1 VISPSKLGENQG
13 TLFDRCSTRGSPSSA
28 RGSAPSAA
36 PSNGANIEAKLV
48 RAVKTCAATSNIA
61 HTENVTAAKV
71 SRAAAPFCFLLPV
84 PTTEP
89 GRNVHAPLTRRKR
102 PAQPCRACDLIRA
115 ELIGTNSATAQK
127 MVVTSAAPIL
137 SFCRQLVAAG
147 HDPATPLEAYRGDTL
162 CVRIRSIGQAAQL
175 EPSPSGV
182 GFVYR
187 HSRLR
192 AAPSIA
198 TTEAACTEGPGRAG
212 CASEAARHPTPGATE

>member
-1 VISPSKLGENQG
+1 M
-13 TLFDRCSTRGSPSSA
+13 
-28 RGSAPSAA
+28 
-36 PSNGANIEAKLV
+36 
-48 RAVKTCAATSNIA
+48 
-61 HTENVTAAKV
+61 
-71 SRAAAPFCFLLPV
+71 
-84 PTTEP
+84 
-89 GRNVHAPLTRRKR
+89 HAPLTRRKR

-137 SFCRQLVAAG
+137 SLCRQLVAAG

-182 GFVYR
+182 GFVRR

-192 AAPSIA
+192 AAPFIA
-198 TTEAACTEGPGRAG
+198 ATAAARIEVPGCAERASEPVRQPTPEAAE
-212 CASEAARHPTPGATE
+212 